1 MCVIECNE
9 IEWLYI
15 FMRVNFKR
23 SFSFN
28 DLVNLLLNGV
38 VYLILLNGLEC
49 LLLKCMFF
57 ECFLN

>member
-1 MCVIECNE
+1 MSFMCVIGCNE

-38 VYLILLNGLEC
+38 GIFNFVEWIR
-49 LLLKCMFF
+49 MFF
-57 ECFLN
+57 CEMYVL

>member
-38 VYLILLNGLEC
+38 VFLILLNGLEC
-49 LLLKCMFF
+49 FLLKCMFF

>member
-1 MCVIECNE
+1 MSFMCVIGCNE

-28 DLVNLLLNGV
+28 DFKWCCIFNF
-38 VYLILLNGLEC
+38 IEWIR
-49 LLLKCMFF
+49 MFF
-57 ECFLN
+57 CEMYVF